1 MFSLSGLLFAG
12 QPQVIKVQTA
22 QSKQMVTSGIR
33 PLNTQAVRAIIKPNT
48 DGTQVRIE
56 WNTVAAYMKLFYFSY
71 IGRKTII

>member
-1 MFSLSGLLFAG
+1 MCILNEFNYIIVYISIFYHRMFSLSGLLFAG

-56 WNTVAAYMKLFYFSY
+56 
-71 IGRKTII
+71 